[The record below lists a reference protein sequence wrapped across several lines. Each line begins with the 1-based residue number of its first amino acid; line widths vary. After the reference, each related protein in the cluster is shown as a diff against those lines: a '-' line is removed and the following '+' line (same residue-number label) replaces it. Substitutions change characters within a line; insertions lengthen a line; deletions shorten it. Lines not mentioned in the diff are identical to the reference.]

1 MLVWEAFFALGQTRA
16 NRLYPLYLCSSGC
29 VMGSEGFDVKNT
41 VEVESVQTQYQLFL
55 IPSNT
60 QMTPKC
66 LCDWEKVDEVQQKP
80 GPLTYQL
87 CYGEQIA

>member
-41 VEVESVQTQYQLFL
+41 VEVESVQT
-55 IPSNT
+55 
-60 QMTPKC
+60 
-66 LCDWEKVDEVQQKP
+66 
-80 GPLTYQL
+80 
-87 CYGEQIA
+87 